1 MPVRAEDALER
12 AQQQRLVVQ
21 QQDEARSR
29 FGARVGVEPYGGG
42 GPGGHGRRIGPGSGT
57 LERPALRA
65 YTPATPLDRGR
76 GVSLPHI
83 LVVDDEELY
92 RRALER
98 ILRRVGHQVST
109 ARDAT
114 EALALLAAQPVDLV
128 LADVK
133 MPGLSG
139 LELVR
144 QIHELSPDL
153 PCIVITGYGGAQQS
167 VEALRA
173 GAFWY
178 LEKPFEQQHLDAVRR
193 LVDQAIEL
201 GRLKAENRM
210 LQHQLRSKYRF
221 ENIIGNSPA
230 LRAVLDIVAKVADS
244 DSTVLVTGESG
255 TGKELIARALH
266 YNSRRSERMFV
277 TVNCGAIPEE
287 LLESEL
293 FGHVRGAFTNAVNHR
308 EGRFA
313 VAHGG
318 TIFLDEIGDMSP
330 NLQVKLLRVI
340 QERSFEPVGSSKTV
354 SVDVRVIA
362 ATNQDLELAIRE
374 RRFREDLFYRL
385 NVIPIEVPP
394 LRARRDDI
402 PLLVRHFLETVS
414 RERERPR
421 AELSREAEER
431 LVHHSWPGNV
441 RELENT
447 IERLVVLHGDRP
459 IVADDLP
466 PGLGRA
472 SAPPAV
478 APQLPSTGLSF
489 RDVVEGFETDLILQ
503 ALEQTHWNKNRAAQ
517 LLGLNRTT
525 LLEKIKK
532 KGLEP
537 IPRGGPARSSC

>member
-1 MPVRAEDALER
+1 M
-12 AQQQRLVVQ
+12 
-21 QQDEARSR
+21 
-29 FGARVGVEPYGGG
+29 
-42 GPGGHGRRIGPGSGT
+42 
-57 LERPALRA
+57 
-65 YTPATPLDRGR
+65 
-76 GVSLPHI
+76 
-83 LVVDDEELY
+83 DDEELY

-109 ARDAT
+109 ARDST
-114 EALALLAAQPVDLV
+114 EALALLAAQPMDLV

-133 MPGLSG
+133 MPGING

-144 QIHELSPDL
+144 QIHEFAPDL

-193 LVDQAIEL
+193 LVEQAIEL
-201 GRLKAENRM
+201 GRLKTENRM
-210 LQHQLRSKYRF
+210 LQHQLRTKYRF
-221 ENIIGNSPA
+221 ESIVGNSSA
-230 LRAVLDIVAKVADS
+230 LRAVLDVVAKVADT

-255 TGKELIARALH
+255 TGKELIARAIH
-266 YNSRRSERMFV
+266 YNSRRAERMFV
-277 TVNCGAIPEE
+277 TVNCGAIPGE

-313 VAHGG
+313 LAHHG

-330 NLQVKLLRVI
+330 NLQVKLLRVL
-340 QERSFEPVGSSKTV
+340 QDRSFEPVGSSKTL

-362 ATNQDLELAIRE
+362 ATNQDLETAIRE

-394 LRARRDDI
+394 LRERREDI
-402 PLLVRHFLETVS
+402 PLLLKHFLESTN
-414 RERERPR
+414 RDRGRPIPT
-421 AELSREAEER
+421 LSREVEER
-431 LVHHSWPGNV
+431 LLAHSWPGNV
-441 RELENT
+441 RELENV
-447 IERLVVLHGDRP
+447 IERLVVLSGEGE
-459 IVADDLP
+459 IGAAELP
-466 PGLGRA
+466 PSLGRTSPPV
-472 SAPPAV
+472 SAV
-478 APQLPSTGLSF
+478 PQLPRGGLNF
-489 RDVVEGFETDLILQ
+489 RDVVEDFETHLIVQ

-517 LLGLNRTT
+517 LLGMNRTT
-525 LLEKIKK
+525 LTEKIKK

-537 IPRGGPARSSC
+537 ASEALSEA

>member
-1 MPVRAEDALER
+1 V
-12 AQQQRLVVQ
+12 
-21 QQDEARSR
+21 
-29 FGARVGVEPYGGG
+29 
-42 GPGGHGRRIGPGSGT
+42 
-57 LERPALRA
+57 
-65 YTPATPLDRGR
+65 
-76 GVSLPHI
+76 

-98 ILRRVGHQVST
+98 ILRRVGHQVLL

-114 EALALLAAQPVDLV
+114 EALSVLASQPVDLV

-133 MPGLSG
+133 MPGING

-144 QIHELSPDL
+144 QIHDLAPDL

-221 ENIIGNSPA
+221 ENIVGNSPA
-230 LRAVLDIVAKVADS
+230 LRAVLDVVAKVADT

-255 TGKELIARALH
+255 TGKELIARAIH
-266 YNSRRSERMFV
+266 YNSRRAERMFV

-293 FGHVRGAFTNAVNHR
+293 FGHVRGAFTNAVSHR

-313 VAHGG
+313 LANGG

-330 NLQVKLLRVI
+330 NLQVKLLRVL
-340 QERSFEPVGSSKTV
+340 QDRTFEPVGSSKTV

-362 ATNQDLELAIRE
+362 ATNQDLEAAIRE

-394 LRARRDDI
+394 LRERREDI
-402 PLLVRHFLETVS
+402 GLLVRHFLDAAS
-414 RERERPR
+414 RERGKP
-421 AELSREAEER
+421 APALAPEAEAL
-431 LVHHSWPGNV
+431 LVAYAWPGNV
-441 RELENT
+441 RELENV
-447 IERLVVLHGDRP
+447 IERLVVLCGDREIGP
-459 IVADDLP
+459 DDLP
-466 PGLGRA
+466 AALRRA
-472 SAPPAV
+472 SARAPGAQELPA
-478 APQLPSTGLSF
+478 AGLCF
-489 RDVVEGFETDLILQ
+489 RDVVEDFETDLILR
-503 ALEQTHWNKNRAAQ
+503 ALEQTHWNKNRAAR

-525 LLEKIKK
+525 LIEKIKK
-532 KGLEP
+532 KGLE
-537 IPRGGPARSSC
+537 RAAREPER